1 MARARHVRAACNHLY
16 MQIGPK
22 YKICKRL
29 GASVFEKCQTQK
41 FQLAEAR
48 APRKTKGRRG
58 GSDYGLQLLEKQK
71 ARFTYGLSESQ
82 FARYVNESIEK
93 RGSDSVQGLMAR
105 LEGRLDNV
113 VFRAGFVKTRRAA
126 RQLVSHGH
134 VTVNGRRVTIPSFA
148 VKQGD
153 SVAIR
158 QESRVSP
165 LFANRAEVSVET
177 KLPAWLEAEDHFAV
191 KVSAIPNVGE
201 TELPFNAPVIIQFY
215 SR

>member
-1 MARARHVRAACNHLY
+1 MI
-16 MQIGPK
+16 IGPK

-48 APRKTKGRRG
+48 NPRVSRG
-58 GSDYGLQLLEKQK
+58 KRTGGDFGAQLLEKQK

-82 FARYVNESIEK
+82 FARYVKEAIEK
-93 RGSDSVQGLMAR
+93 RGKDSILGLTHR
-105 LEGRLDNV
+105 LESRLDNT

-134 VTVNGRRVTIPSFA
+134 VMVNGRRMTIPSH
-148 VKQGD
+148 
-153 SVAIR
+153 SVSLNDTISIR
-158 QESRVSP
+158 PESRKSP
-165 LFANRAEVSVET
+165 LFMSRAEAAKEIKT
-177 KLPAWLEAEDHFAV
+177 PQWLEVSEDGFEA
-191 KVSAIPNVGE
+191 KVAHNPQVGE
-201 TELPFNAPVIIQFY
+201 GEAPFDVGVVIQFY

>member
-1 MARARHVRAACNHLY
+1 MLV
-16 MQIGPK
+16 GPK

-48 APRKTKGRRG
+48 APRKTKSRRG
-58 GSDYGLQLLEKQK
+58 GSDYGVQLLEKQK

-82 FARYVNESIEK
+82 FARYVHESIEK
-93 RGSDSVQGLMAR
+93 RGVDSATGLISR
-105 LEGRLDNV
+105 LESRLDNV
-113 VFRAGFVKTRRAA
+113 AFRAGLVKTRRAA

-134 VTVNGRRVTIPSFA
+134 VTVNGRRVTIPSYT
-148 VKQGD
+148 VKQHDVVGVREG
-153 SVAIR
+153 SR
-158 QESRVSP
+158 QSP
-165 LFANRAEVSVET
+165 LFAGRAETAAET
-177 KLPAWLEAEDHFAV
+177 RLPAWLEAEPDNFSV
-191 KVSAIPNVGE
+191 TVSAAPAVSD

>member
-1 MARARHVRAACNHLY
+1 MLV
-16 MQIGPK
+16 GPK

-48 APRKTKGRRG
+48 SPRRTARPKRG
-58 GSDYGLQLLEKQK
+58 GGNDFGAQLLEKQK

-82 FARYVNESIEK
+82 FARYVHEAMEK
-93 RGSDSVQGLMAR
+93 KGSDSSTGLMVR
-105 LEGRLDNV
+105 LESRLDNV

-134 VTVNGRRVTIPSFA
+134 VMINGRRMNVPSFC
-148 VKQGD
+148 VSVGD
-153 SVAIR
+153 VVSIR
-158 QESRVSP
+158 PESKVSP
-165 LFANRAEVSVET
+165 LFANRADVVAELKT
-177 KLPAWLEAEDHFAV
+177 PAWMELEDGGFAAKIASV
-191 KVSAIPNVGE
+191 PNTPA
-201 TELPFNAPVIIQFY
+201 TEAPFNAATIIQFY

>member
-1 MARARHVRAACNHLY
+1 MI
-16 MQIGPK
+16 IGPK

-48 APRKTKGRRG
+48 APRKTRPKRG
-58 GSDYGLQLLEKQK
+58 GGGDYGVQLLEKQK

-82 FARYVNESIEK
+82 FARYASEAMEQKGDSSNALVSKLES
-93 RGSDSVQGLMAR
+93 
-105 LEGRLDNV
+105 RLDNI

-134 VTVNGRRVTIPSFA
+134 VTINGRRMNIPSYVVKAGEA
-148 VKQGD
+148 VG
-153 SVAIR
+153 IR
-158 QESRVSP
+158 TESRTSP
-165 LFANRAEVSVET
+165 LFGNRAEVMLET
-177 KLPAWLEAEDHFAV
+177 K
-191 KVSAIPNVGE
+191 IPNWLTMSTDGFSVTLKSVPALE
-201 TELPFNAPVIIQFY
+201 VTEVPFNAAVIIQFY